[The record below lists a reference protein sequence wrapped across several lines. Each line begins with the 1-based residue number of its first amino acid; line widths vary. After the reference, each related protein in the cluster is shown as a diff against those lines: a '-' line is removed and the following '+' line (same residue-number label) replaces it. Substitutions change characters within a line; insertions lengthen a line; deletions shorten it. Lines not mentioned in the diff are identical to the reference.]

1 MSLVQTPA
9 DDPKMAAEEDHEVA
23 AATKSGRPT
32 AKDAAL
38 LAFVSSIGPFAANAY
53 VPAFDEIGQHYG
65 VGLVTVQQTLSIYL
79 AAFACTSLLIGAA
92 SDAFG
97 RKAVLALSMTVF
109 AVSSL
114 GLLFADSMEAFFIW
128 RFVMGMAPALAP
140 VVGGELTVHLGWRS
154 IFIFLAVL
162 SAAMAF
168 CSACVL
174 KESLPSERR
183 VSFRPWAT
191 LLRYGEVLKVPAF
204 TSGVVAHGFIFLG
217 LIVYSAGAADFVL
230 NVMGL
235 GVDEFGW
242 LMIPMVV
249 AGMTGSWACSH
260 LLAMFGQNRLLFW
273 GVGFLAASGLFGVV
287 FDHGPF
293 AVFPWV
299 LLAPV
304 VYNFAAAAVRPALN
318 VMNLDYFPKSR
329 GLAASVQQFFQTG
342 AFAVSSALL
351 IPIVLGEA
359 WKYAAVMLGS
369 GLIALVLLL
378 VVRRTRPAALA
389 AAEAEEL
396 AEDELRIKPT
406 KLS

>member
-1 MSLVQTPA
+1 MSLVKTPA
-9 DDPKMAAEEDHEVA
+9 DDSKTAAAEDHEVA
-23 AATKSGRPT
+23 AVTKSGRPT
-32 AKDAAL
+32 TKDAAL

-97 RKAVLALSMTVF
+97 RKSVLALSMTVF

-128 RFVMGMAPALAP
+128 RFVMGMAAAAGPVVTQAIVRDRWSGGDAAKIIALIAVIFGLAP
-140 VVGGELTVHLGWRS
+140 
-154 IFIFLAVL
+154 A
-162 SAAMAF
+162 
-168 CSACVL
+168 L

-260 LLAMFGQNRLLFW
+260 LLAMFGQNRLLFG

-389 AAEAEEL
+389 AAEAEEQ
-396 AEDELRIKPT
+396 AEVELRVKPT